1 MLRTLSFALQAV
13 AIIGLFAMAAPASAG
28 GPAGAVQLA
37 FHGNPQTAMLPA
49 GTISLRVISRVGG
62 PTLKAPI
69 KWRVMTY
76 GRDGDGQRHKV
87 AETEGSVV
95 KLVLPA
101 AWYIV
106 YAMIPGQGELR
117 HPVEV
122 TAGKSFKYTLVKK

>member
-1 MLRTLSFALQAV
+1 MPRTLGVVLRAI
-13 AIIGLFAMAAPASAG
+13 AIIGLFAFVSPASAG

-37 FHGNPQTAMLPA
+37 FHANAQTATLPV
-49 GTISLRVISRVGG
+49 GTIRLRVIDRVGG

-69 KWRVMTY
+69 EWRVMTY
-76 GRDGDGQRHKV
+76 GRDDDGQRHLV
-87 AETEGSVV
+87 TEVSGSTV

-106 YAMIPGQGELR
+106 YAKLPDRELR

-122 TAGKSFKYTLVKK
+122 TAGKTFKYTLVKK

>member
-13 AIIGLFAMAAPASAG
+13 AIIGLFAMTTPASAG

-37 FHGNPQTAMLPA
+37 FHENSQTAALPA
-49 GTISLRVISRVGG
+49 GKISLRVIARIGG

-69 KWRVMTY
+69 KWRIMTY
-76 GRDGDGQRHKV
+76 GRDDAGQRHKI
-87 AETEGSVV
+87 AEVTGSTVE
-95 KLVLPA
+95 LVLPA

-106 YAMIPGQGELR
+106 YAQLPDQELR
-117 HPVEV
+117 HPIEV